1 MAAAGFC
8 ISHCNF
14 FFLLLEVQTALRLK
28 RLHLLSPGKKKR
40 KKKKMELSVT
50 AAMCISWR
58 RGAAEHRG
66 AAAVIRNTLLEAGAD
81 SSEQLFLPF
90 TTFMGEFC
98 LPEHFK
104 WRKKYSWSPLVSS
117 CFRSKVDLIVRF
129 LWPGYQWTSQ
139 QRPYLMRR
147 LTQRRWTDGSNQT
160 DERFSGVINS
170 TGAALDARPLRFW
183 ACVTVNYQTGKS
195 RARGRSK
202 HTSPSTYRTCVCST
216 YTATSG
222 PLGREY
228 INVKTFCL
236 TQKLTHS

>member
-1 MAAAGFC
+1 MCRPDGCRRFLHQSLQLFLFVTRGTNCSQAEEAASA
-8 ISHCNF
+8 ISWG
-14 FFLLLEVQTALRLK
+14 K
-28 RLHLLSPGKKKR
+28 RK

-104 WRKKYSWSPLVSS
+104 WRKKYSWSPLVFS
-117 CFRSKVDLIVRF
+117 CFRSKVDLIIRF

-147 LTQRRWTDGSNQT
+147 LT
-160 DERFSGVINS
+160 
-170 TGAALDARPLRFW
+170 
-183 ACVTVNYQTGKS
+183 
-195 RARGRSK
+195 
-202 HTSPSTYRTCVCST
+202 
-216 YTATSG
+216 
-222 PLGREY
+222 
-228 INVKTFCL
+228 
-236 TQKLTHS
+236 